1 LDNHTDKIS
10 LLVSDLPDPSGARL
24 FFERFA
30 AEHNREADRLARNE
44 GLLSDVLALAAWSP
58 LLATTLAQHPDYV
71 PWLAREREHTR
82 VKTREELGE
91 SLARFTL
98 TNSQLDPQVLLSRF
112 RRRELLRIY
121 LHDIRKVSTLVEVT
135 EELSN
140 LADAIL
146 EYALN
151 LANQELENRFG
162 APLMTDAKARVTN
175 PEFCIV
181 ALGKLGS
188 AELNYASDIDLLFLY
203 SEDGA
208 TSGKGTRGEITNRE
222 YFVKLAE
229 AVARMVGH
237 PSGEGAA
244 YRVDLRLRPH
254 GRDGALA
261 SSLEEAV
268 RYYRQTAQT
277 WEKQVLIRARAAA
290 GSGELFARFY
300 QRVQPSVFAK
310 DETVTHALSSVRLA
324 KHKIDRHHAQ
334 DTRGF
339 NVKLGRG
346 GIREIEF
353 IAQALQLAFGG
364 NDEWLRVSHTLIS
377 LGRLADRHL
386 ITERERV
393 QLSDA
398 YDFLRTLEHRLQM
411 EHGLQ
416 THTAPDEPERR
427 SLFAR
432 RMNIKLEEFDA
443 LLRSH
448 SDNVRAAYE
457 RVFGEPLTDGEPAES
472 FDDASIPAHVN
483 VESSLREPVD
493 AEATAAIAAAAIFA
507 PLIETSDEELS
518 VDAVAGHLRASA
530 ARSLNPQRASK
541 LISRIASSLDKSN
554 VRVRLSQAQIESL
567 VHLCGTSEYF
577 GEMIASQPSLLS
589 VLAHMRSGEPEYED
603 SLRAAVETADSFRAG
618 LGALRREWSA
628 CFVRIGMLDAAGAI
642 TMRESNRRQTALASA
657 SIDAAFTIVRRE
669 MERRFGEF
677 QSEPQL
683 AVLGLGRLGGGGM
696 DYGSDLDVVL
706 IYEDESPSP
715 LASLNHAEFYSRWA
729 ELLVAALSSLTREG
743 HLYRVDLRL
752 RPDGRNGPTCSGAT
766 SFLNYLS
773 ERAEAWEWLAYVKLR
788 AVAGDLSLGR
798 RVEALAR
805 TAIHAAARRMDDTE
819 LRSETRRVR
828 DRLERERARRRG
840 RAGLDIKY
848 DCGGMLDV
856 YFATRYL
863 QLRDDVRDDE
873 DDRSTIHTLE
883 RLHEGSSLNNEDY
896 IAMREGYSLL
906 RSLDHYLR
914 LIVGRSTHVHSAD
927 HPAVEDIA
935 RLMDYPTAAALT
947 DDVRA
952 HMSNIRA
959 AYDRV
964 VLK

>member
-1 LDNHTDKIS
+1 LLNHTNKIAS
-10 LLVSDLPDPSGARL
+10 LTIDLPDPSGARL

-30 AEHNREADRLARNE
+30 AEHAREAERLLRNE

-71 PWLAREREHTR
+71 QWLSREREHTR

-98 TNSQLDPQVLLSRF
+98 TNSQLEPQVLLSRF

-146 EYALN
+146 DYALN

-162 APLMTDAKARVTN
+162 APSITDTKGRVTN
-175 PEFCIV
+175 AGFCIV

-208 TSGKGTRGEITNRE
+208 TSGKGTRGETSNRE

-324 KHKIDRHHAQ
+324 KHKIDRHHAR

-364 NDEWLRVSHTLIS
+364 NDEWLRASHTLIS

-427 SLFAR
+427 LLFAR
-432 RMNIKLEEFDA
+432 RMNLSSQEFDA

-448 SDNVRAAYE
+448 TDNVRAAYE
-457 RVFGEPLTDGEPAES
+457 RVFGEPLNDAEPAES

-493 AEATAAIAAAAIFA
+493 AEAVAAVAAATIFA
-507 PLIETSDEELS
+507 PRIKTSEERLS
-518 VDAVAGHLRASA
+518 IDTIAEQLRASA
-530 ARSLNPQRASK
+530 ARSLNPGRASK

-554 VRVRLSQAQIESL
+554 VKMTLSEPHIESL
-567 VHLCGTSEYF
+567 VRLCGTSEFF
-577 GEMIASQPSLLS
+577 GEMIASQPSLLA
-589 VLAHMRSGEPEYED
+589 VLARMRSGDPDYDE
-603 SLRAAVETADSFRAG
+603 SLRAAVESADSFRTG

-628 CFVRIGMLDAAGAI
+628 CFVRIGMLDAANAI
-642 TMRESNRRQTALASA
+642 TMRESNRRQTSLASA
-657 SIDAAFTIVRRE
+657 SVDAAFTIVSRE
-669 MERRFGEF
+669 MERRYGEF

-706 IYEDESPSP
+706 IYEDEAPSP
-715 LASLNHAEFYSRWA
+715 VSSLNHAEFYSRWA

-773 ERAEAWEWLAYVKLR
+773 ERAEPWEWLAYVKLR
-788 AVAGDLSLGR
+788 AVAGNLSLGR
-798 RVEALAR
+798 RVEDLAR
-805 TAIHAAARRMDDTE
+805 TTIHDAARRMDDSE
-819 LRSETRRVR
+819 LRGETRRVR

-848 DCGGMLDV
+848 DRGGMLDV

-873 DDRSTIHTLE
+873 EDRSTVHTLY
-883 RLHEGSSLNNEDY
+883 RLHDGGSLNNEDWL
-896 IAMREGYSLL
+896 AMFDGYSLL
-906 RSLDHYLR
+906 RGLDHYLR

-927 HPAVEDIA
+927 HPAVNDIA
-935 RLMDYPTAAALT
+935 RILSYPTAAALT
-947 DDVRA
+947 DDIRN
-952 HMSNIRA
+952 HLENIRA
-959 AYDRV
+959 AYGRV
-964 VLK
+964 LQD